1 MKWLHHFL
9 LRFAFYRYIID
20 WTKYIIL
27 PGFRP
32 LPLYTVI
39 DFFIKE
45 ISNSSLV
52 NRASSLAYSFMLA
65 VFPATIFLCTLIPYI
80 PIDNFQIEL
89 LRILANIMP
98 TNAYLAFR
106 GTILDIIRNQNGQLL
121 SFGFLTTVYFATNGV
136 TNLMKAFNK
145 SSLLT
150 DKRSWLKRRVV
161 ALYLTIAISFALVI
175 AIGILVAGQAVIS
188 FIKFHLASK
197 NAFWFYSIL
206 FLRWVVSWLVIVII
220 FFATVSVLYRYGP
233 AHKKR
238 WKFINPGAV
247 LATALAVLTS
257 LGFSYYINNFS
268 SYNKVYGSIGTL
280 IVVMIWMYL
289 NSLILLIGFE
299 LNASVE
305 LSKRNL
311 RIVKPRFNSFR
322 SKKTENK
329 KD

>member
-9 LRFAFYRYIID
+9 LRFAFYRYLID
-20 WTKYIIL
+20 WTKFIIL

-65 VFPATIFLCTLIPYI
+65 VFPATIFLFTLIPYI
-80 PIDNFQIEL
+80 PIKHFQGEL
-89 LRILANIMP
+89 LRILSTILP

-106 GTILDIIRNQNGQLL
+106 DTLIDIIKNQNGKLL
-121 SFGFLTTVYFATNGV
+121 SFGFLSTIYFATNGV

-145 SSLLT
+145 SSLIT
-150 DKRSWLKRRVV
+150 DRRSWLKRRGV
-161 ALYLTIAISFALVI
+161 ALSLTVAISMALFI
-175 AIGILVAGQAVIS
+175 AIGIMIAGQAVIS
-188 FIKFHLASK
+188 SIRQHLDSTSH
-197 NAFWFYSIL
+197 FWIYPIIL
-206 FLRWVVSWLVIVII
+206 LRWMVIVII
-220 FFATVSVLYRYGP
+220 FFVTVSVLYRYGP

-238 WKFINPGAV
+238 WKFINPGSI
-247 LATALAVLTS
+247 LATGLAILTS

-299 LNASVE
+299 LNASIE

-322 SKKTENK
+322 NK
-329 KD
+329 KSDISKN